1 MNKQGLIYTFLLLAF
16 LSPQL
21 KRLGFSFCF
30 FFPMGGCV
38 ENMTKGTRETNHSI
52 MASGL
57 KRRPLETDEKGN
69 AGQNSARKQA
79 AEVILE

>member
-1 MNKQGLIYTFLLLAF
+1 M
-16 LSPQL
+16 
-21 KRLGFSFCF
+21 
-30 FFPMGGCV
+30 